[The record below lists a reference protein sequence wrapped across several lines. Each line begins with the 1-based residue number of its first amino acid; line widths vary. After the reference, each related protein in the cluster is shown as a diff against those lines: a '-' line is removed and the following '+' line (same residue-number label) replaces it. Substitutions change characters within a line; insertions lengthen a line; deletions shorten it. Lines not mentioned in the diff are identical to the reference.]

1 MKYVMIYLVVINII
15 TFLLYGSD
23 KKRARWDRRRIP
35 EKVLLGLAAV
45 GGSVGAWMGM
55 KVYRHKIRKWKFII
69 GVPLILILQ
78 ILAVSYYSFVH

>member
-1 MKYVMIYLVVINII
+1 MKYVMIYLVVINVI
-15 TFLLYGSD
+15 TFSLYGSD

>member
-1 MKYVMIYLVVINII
+1 MKYVIVYLFIINII

>member
-15 TFLLYGSD
+15 TFSLYGSD

>member
-1 MKYVMIYLVVINII
+1 MKDVIVYLFIINII

>member
-1 MKYVMIYLVVINII
+1 MKDVIVYLFIINII
-15 TFLLYGSD
+15 AFLLYGSD

>member
-1 MKYVMIYLVVINII
+1 MKDVIVYLFIINII

-78 ILAVSYYSFVH
+78 ILAASYYSFVH

>member
-1 MKYVMIYLVVINII
+1 MKYVMIYLAIINII
-15 TFLLYGSD
+15 TFSLYGSD

-35 EKVLLGLAAV
+35 EKVLLGLAV
-45 GGSVGAWMGM
+45 IGGSVGAWMGM

-78 ILAVSYYSFVH
+78 ILAISYYSFTH

>member
-1 MKYVMIYLVVINII
+1 LKDVIVYLFIINII

>member
-1 MKYVMIYLVVINII
+1 MKYVMIYLVVINVI
-15 TFLLYGSD
+15 TFSLYGSD

-55 KVYRHKIRKWKFII
+55 MVYRHKIRKWKFII
-69 GVPLILILQ
+69 GVPLILIFQ

>member
-1 MKYVMIYLVVINII
+1 MKYVMIYLVVINVI
-15 TFLLYGSD
+15 TFSLYGSD

-78 ILAVSYYSFVH
+78 ILAISYYSFVH